1 MEESYSEQLK
11 TLKLKHEEALDRA
24 ETVERSMQKLKKDVE
39 RLEDELE
46 MEQTKSKNLEEEM
59 KSIMSDLNSL

>member
-24 ETVERSMQKLKKDVE
+24 ETVERSLQKLKKDVE

-46 MEQTKSKNLEEEM
+46 MEQNKSKNLEEEM